1 MLDFITIVYLV
12 YTFIALYFLFLFII
26 IYLKNKNKIF
36 EVPKLTREY
45 SLSIVVPC
53 YNEEESIGGTIEAL
67 LHSDYKNLRKI
78 IVVDDRSTDNS
89 YQIIKRYAA
98 KYSRVMA
105 VQTPKNT
112 GKASGSKNYGSRFVK
127 TDLIGFVD
135 ADSYPEK
142 EAIRNM
148 IGFFDNPDI
157 AAVTSSVL
165 VKERNNFIEKLQA
178 IEYKIITFSR
188 KLLGFVDAI
197 YVTPGP
203 LAIYRKNLFDKV
215 HGFDE
220 RNMTE
225 DIEITWNFVSHGYK
239 VAMSTISRVYT
250 VAPDKFKLW
259 YKQRIR
265 WNVGGIQ
272 TINKYKNNFMKAGM
286 LGVFILPFFV
296 MSWVIGVIGI
306 LFLAYRII
314 SQAII
319 WFLSISYSAQAQTAV
334 LTLRDINFTPTILFF
349 FGMALLVLGTAFTL
363 VALSYT
369 KEKGFKKQG
378 IFSFFVYSFVYLLA
392 YPVIL
397 VNSAF
402 KYITKTHK
410 W

>member
-1 MLDFITIVYLV
+1 MPFM
-12 YTFIALYFLFLFII
+12 
-26 IYLKNKNKIF
+26 
-36 EVPKLTREY
+36 
-45 SLSIVVPC
+45 SLPD
-53 YNEEESIGGTIEAL
+53 L
-67 LHSDYKNLRKI
+67 WQ
-78 IVVDDRSTDNS
+78 ST
-89 YQIIKRYAA
+89 K
-98 KYSRVMA
+98 K
-105 VQTPKNT
+105 
-112 GKASGSKNYGSRFVK
+112 
-127 TDLIGFVD
+127 
-135 ADSYPEK
+135 
-142 EAIRNM
+142 
-148 IGFFDNPDI
+148 
-157 AAVTSSVL
+157 
-165 VKERNNFIEKLQA
+165 
-178 IEYKIITFSR
+178 
-188 KLLGFVDAI
+188 
-197 YVTPGP
+197 
-203 LAIYRKNLFDKV
+203 LFDQV

-239 VAMSTISRVYT
+239 IAMSTLSRVYT

-296 MSWVIGVIGI
+296 MSWVIGVVGI
-306 LFLAYRII
+306 LFLIYRII
-314 SQAII
+314 RQAII
-319 WFLSISYSAQAQTAV
+319 YYLSTVYASQAQTAI
-334 LTLRDINFTPTILFF
+334 LTLRDINLTPTVLFF

-378 IFSFFVYSFVYLLA
+378 IFSFFVYSFIYLLA

>member
-1 MLDFITIVYLV
+1 M
-12 YTFIALYFLFLFII
+12 
-26 IYLKNKNKIF
+26 IYLKNKDKF
-36 EVPKLTREY
+36 FTVPKLTKEY

-67 LHSDYKNLRKI
+67 LNSDYRNLRKI
-78 IVVDDRSTDNS
+78 IVVDDCSTDNS
-89 YQIIKRYAA
+89 YEIIKKYAT
-98 KYSRVMA
+98 KYSRVIA
-105 VQTPKNT
+105 VQTPRNS
-112 GKASGSKNYGSRFVK
+112 GKASGAKNYGARFV
-127 TDLIGFVD
+127 TTELIGFVD

-142 EAIRNM
+142 HAIRNM
-148 IGFFDNPDI
+148 IGFFDDPKI
-157 AAVTSSVL
+157 AAVTSTVL
-165 VKERNNFIEKLQA
+165 AKNRYNFIEKLQA

-203 LAIYRKNLFDKV
+203 LAIYRKKLFDKV
-215 HGFDE
+215 GCFDE
-220 RNMTE
+220 TNMTE

-239 VAMSTISRVYT
+239 IAMSTLSRVYT
-250 VAPDKFKLW
+250 VAPDKFKMW

-272 TINKYKNNFMKAGM
+272 TINKYKSNFMKAGM

-296 MSWVIGVIGI
+296 MSWVIGVVGI

-314 SQAII
+314 RQAII
-319 WFLSISYSAQAQTAV
+319 YYFSTFYASQAQTAI
-334 LTLRDINFTPTILFF
+334 LTLRDINLTPTVLFF

-392 YPVIL
+392 YPIIL